1 MNGMSFLELSL
12 LWKFLL
18 LLIHNE
24 IKIHKNHHNT
34 AIECDFN
41 CHNSTTPWF
50 GYLNYSGKD
59 NLGKYKHAICQQQ
72 TKIILQFV
80 AYIFYNKIVTKIE
93 VVLWKKNSTIIHYE
107 IKTMKNF
114 IGTNIM
120 SRLAIFSLFCGFS
133 QLNNWFAT
141 RHQKLKQIC
150 NKLFTTR
157 YYIKKK

>member
-1 MNGMSFLELSL
+1 MELSSRIQGMWNKMNGMSFLELSL

-41 CHNSTTPWF
+41 CHNSW
-50 GYLNYSGKD
+50 YLNYSGKD
-59 NLGKYKHAICQQQ
+59 NLGKYKHAICQQP

-93 VVLWKKNSTIIHYE
+93 VVLWKK
-107 IKTMKNF
+107 F
-114 IGTNIM
+114 
-120 SRLAIFSLFCGFS
+120 LL
-133 QLNNWFAT
+133 
-141 RHQKLKQIC
+141 
-150 NKLFTTR
+150 
-157 YYIKKK
+157 